1 MPDAWEP
8 LRSDD
13 PQAFVAVS
21 SPASPAP
28 EPAQESR
35 AMTDEEWKRSIES
48 ARAQANAALRQ
59 IRTAVAARF
68 PQSP

>member
-1 MPDAWEP
+1 
-8 LRSDD
+8 
-13 PQAFVAVS
+13 
-21 SPASPAP
+21 
-28 EPAQESR
+28 
-35 AMTDEEWKRSIES
+35 MTDEEWKRSIES